1 MNLLN
6 LIEDANTGYDN
17 LRALMQAV
25 QNSQDAVLNV
35 GSEPIT
41 LAYPEARFMFGK
53 YKAYNK
59 AGRQEEFI
67 ADLGDPVKFD
77 LHMKQLRQL
86 LDKQKNFRG
95 SVPGE
100 RGVTGDVPQGQ
111 LSEIGNT
118 PAGQAALKAVGQRAD
133 DTMSAWSANPKSGY
147 SSTPT
152 AVAKASNASVAA
164 SNRQYGFGI
173 DQSRT
178 NTVMARDALRK
189 QQAQQGVAKVPGDP
203 QIPPG
208 MKTQYGTVVSVDG
221 DKVTVRA
228 SNGELTTVKIQD
240 IDQAMAEG
248 SSENKYSNLSNRGVN
263 RGINRAGDDF
273 NRMMDLDQAESPHYK
288 TQHQQ
293 DTKQRLKTKPIAGPK
308 GVLPEQGVA
317 EGYDPVESDFKSWV
331 DITRKETRRDGK
343 TNGANSVEIMAMYG
357 GDDITDI
364 IRNILTYVKQNRQ
377 ELGREVSDETGRTV
391 KDCIIDIRNKFP
403 QEYQAAQQ
411 PQGQVNELSSDLLR
425 KSAQVAKD
433 KSDQAMDPTVH
444 NALGG
449 GYMNPLAKHYDTL
462 SQKFS
467 GRAVQVGRKNAVKNI
482 ASPATMRKNRHGGRQ
497 FQTNSRT
504 TTI

>member
-41 LAYPEARFMFGK
+41 LTYPEARFMFGK

-173 DQSRT
+173 DQSKT

-189 QQAQQGVAKVPGDP
+189 QQAQQGVPAGPGDP
-203 QIPPG
+203 QITPG
-208 MKTQYGTVVSVDG
+208 MKTQYGTVVKVNG
-221 DKVTVRA
+221 NTVTVKA
-228 SNGELTTVKIQD
+228 SNGELTTVNIQD

-248 SSENKYSNLSNRGVN
+248 SSENKYSNLSNQGVN

-293 DTKQRLKTKPIAGPK
+293 DTKQRLKTKPMTGPK
-308 GVLPEQGVA
+308 GVLPEQAVA
-317 EGYDPVESDFKSWV
+317 EGDGNPDIQPGMKVSQGTVVKV
-331 DITRKETRRDGK
+331 DGNT
-343 TNGANSVEIMAMYG
+343 V
-357 GDDITDI
+357 
-364 IRNILTYVKQNRQ
+364 
-377 ELGREVSDETGRTV
+377 TV
-391 KDCIIDIRNKFP
+391 KTSNGDMMTMNIHDI
-403 QEYQAAQQ
+403 
-411 PQGQVNELSSDLLR
+411 
-425 KSAQVAKD
+425 
-433 KSDQAMDPTVH
+433 DQAVAEGFDDMIKDVNRKAKEKGIRFGKPFKLNETQVKELRQKR
-444 NALGG
+444 NNGIKIKILG
-449 GYMNPLAKHYDTL
+449 N
-462 SQKFS
+462 
-467 GRAVQVGRKNAVKNI
+467 V
-482 ASPATMRKNRHGGRQ
+482 
-497 FQTNSRT
+497 
-504 TTI
+504 